1 MASGQVSPPHGFED
15 KRRGRVLTGTDNNA
29 ERTNMLSVSD
39 MRTRLTA
46 LNAGYYTTARLD
58 AMTVNDMLYALRDV
72 AGI

>member
-1 MASGQVSPPHGFED
+1 MASGQVGSPHGFVD

-29 ERTNMLSVSD
+29 ERTNMTTVSD
-39 MRTRLTA
+39 MRTRLAA
-46 LNAGYYTTARLD
+46 LNPSYYNTARLD